1 MGFTL
6 GLWVAALAG
15 TIWAFFDDK
24 DKAVTGLKKAWKS
37 FEGILPQFAGI
48 IILISLLLTFL
59 SPATISKLIGSQTG
73 FLGMLITS
81 LVGAITLIPGFIAF
95 PLAASL
101 KSLGAGVAQIAVF
114 VSSLMM
120 VGVVT
125 APLEARYFG
134 KKVTLTRNVLAYV
147 ASFVAGFVVG
157 VVAR

>member
-1 MGFTL
+1 MGFTVA
-6 GLWVAALAG
+6 LWVAAIASTL
-15 TIWAFFDDK
+15 WAFLNDRN
-24 DKAVTGLKKAWKS
+24 KAMAGLKKAWKL

-59 SPATISKLIGSQTG
+59 SPSTISKLIGSQTG

-81 LVGAITLIPGFIAF
+81 IIGAITLIPGFIAF

-125 APLEARYFG
+125 APLEAKYFG
-134 KKVTLTRNVLAYV
+134 RKATVMRNVLAYV
-147 ASFVAGFVVG
+147 ASFIVGFVVG

>member
-1 MGFTL
+1 M
-6 GLWVAALAG
+6 A
-15 TIWAFFDDK
+15 
-24 DKAVTGLKKAWKS
+24 GLKKAWKS

-48 IILISLLLTFL
+48 IVLISLLLTFL

-81 LVGAITLIPGFIAF
+81 LVGAITLIPRFIAF
-95 PLAASL
+95 SLAASL
-101 KSLGAGVAQIAVF
+101 KSLGAGTGQVAVF

-147 ASFVAGFVVG
+147 ASFIVGFVVG